1 MSAPD
6 PVPSPIDW
14 AALRRRLA
22 SVRGREYWKSL
33 EELADS
39 PAFREGL
46 AREFPRPLAPLPRDL
61 NRRDFITLA
70 GAAMA
75 MAGIS
80 GCGRPPAEKI
90 VPYVRQPESIV
101 PGKPLYYATAMPHP
115 GGATGILVRS
125 DMGRPTKI
133 EGNPRHPASLG
144 ATDVMAQA
152 AIYSLWDPDRA
163 QSVTRAGLPST
174 WALFLQE
181 LIGALRGPRAKKG
194 EGLAIL
200 SEECLS
206 PSIAAQRDRFLK
218 DLPEARWVQYEPM
231 GRESLSL
238 GMTRAFGRDLEPL
251 YRLDQVDV
259 LLCLDA
265 DLFATGPGRERY
277 ARDYA
282 ARRRSA
288 RRAEDLPR
296 LYVVE
301 STPSPTG
308 AIADHRFPARSCD
321 IEALAVRLASLLGA
335 GPKPADATDVPPW
348 LTAVADDLRRKPGR
362 GLVVAGRDQSPAVH
376 GLTAALNQHLGN
388 AGRTVSYIDPIP
400 FPSPRESSTLPGLA
414 RSIAGGDVKALL
426 ILGGNPVYTTP
437 GDLDFARLLSTVPFR
452 AHLSPSFDETARRC
466 HWHLPQTHFL
476 EEWGDALAFDGTASL
491 VQPLIAPLYNGRSLQ
506 DVLSA
511 AALDVG
517 RRPYDLV
524 REHWKPS
531 AGAGEFEEF
540 WETALHEGILPG
552 TARPAFAPVLQRPLA
567 GLDGSRSIPSSDL
580 EVVFRP
586 DPSIADGRF
595 AGNPWLQE
603 LPKPLTSLT
612 WGNAALISPALA
624 RTLTVTNGDVLELS
638 RGGRTV
644 RVPALLLPGHADHSV
659 TVHLGHGRIQ
669 AGRIGSGHGASA
681 QPLRSQESPSWATGV
696 TLRKTGVREALAT
709 TQLHHSMEGRDPVR
723 QVTAPE
729 FALRPGDVRTREDQP
744 SLYPDLPREN
754 PAWGM
759 VIDLGSC
766 THCNSCVLA
775 CQVENNVP
783 VVGQSQVLA
792 SREMHW
798 LRIDDY
804 FSGPPER
811 PLMVSQPV
819 PCMHC
824 EHAPCELVCPVNA
837 TSHSREGLNQMTY
850 NRCVGTR
857 YCSNNCPYKVRR
869 FNFFQYADLDTPAAQ
884 ERYNPDVTVR
894 ERGVMEKCTYC
905 IQRISHA
912 RIDAEK
918 EGRSIRDGDVKT
930 ACQQSCP
937 SQAIVFGNLAD
948 PESQVARLKGSPLN
962 YELLGE
968 LGTRPRTTYLARVRN
983 PNPRIEGA

>member
-1 MSAPD
+1 MSGFK
-6 PVPSPIDW
+6 PVPDALDW
-14 AALRRRLA
+14 EALRRRMSSL
-22 SVRGREYWKSL
+22 RGREYWRSL
-33 EELADS
+33 EEITDS
-39 PAFREGL
+39 ATLRDRL
-46 AREFPRPLAPLPRDL
+46 VREFPRPLSPLPPDL
-61 NRRDFITLA
+61 DRREFLTLA
-70 GAAMA
+70 GAALA
-75 MAGIS
+75 LAGFS

-90 VPYVRQPESIV
+90 VPYVRQPESLV

-115 GGATGILVRS
+115 GGATGLLVRS

-144 ATDVMAQA
+144 ATDVFAQA

-174 WALFLQE
+174 WTLFQE
-181 LIGALRGPRAKKG
+181 ELVGVLRALRAKAG

-200 SEECLS
+200 MEDCLS
-206 PSIAAQRDRFLK
+206 PSTAAERERLAGEM
-218 DLPEARWVQYEPM
+218 PAAWWVEDEPL
-231 GRESLSL
+231 GREALSQ
-238 GMTRAFGRDLEPL
+238 GMTLAFGRDFEPL
-251 YRLDQVDV
+251 YHLDQVDV

-265 DLFATGPGRERY
+265 DLFTSGPGRERY

-282 ARRRSA
+282 ERRRAA
-288 RRAEDLPR
+288 RSPDELPR

-301 STPSPTG
+301 STPSSTG
-308 AIADHRFPARSCD
+308 IAADHRFPARSCD
-321 IEALAVRLASLLGA
+321 IEEIAAGLLSRLGT
-335 GPKPADATDVPPW
+335 GPEPREATDLAPW

-362 GLVVAGRDQSPAVH
+362 SLIVAGRHQTPAVH
-376 GLTAALNQHLGN
+376 ALAAALNHELGN
-388 AGRTVSYIDPIP
+388 SGRTVTYIDPIP
-400 FPSPRESSTLPGLA
+400 FAPPGEPASLPELA
-414 RSIAGGDVKALL
+414 RAIAGGKVKALL
-426 ILGGNPVYTTP
+426 ILGGNPVYTAP
-437 GDLDFARLLSTVPFR
+437 EDLEFGRLLATVPFR
-452 AHLSPSFDETARRC
+452 AHLGPSFDETSRLC

-491 VQPLIAPLYNGRSLQ
+491 LQPLIAPLYNGKSLTE
-506 DVLSA
+506 VLSA
-511 AALDVG
+511 MALEVG

-524 REHWKPS
+524 RAHWKK
-531 AGAGEFEEF
+531 AAGEGDFEDY

-552 TARPAFAPVLQRPLA
+552 TARSARTPVPRKPGA
-567 GLDGSRSIPSSDL
+567 GGAGPRRVPRT
-580 EVVFRP
+580 EVELVLRP

-595 AGNPWLQE
+595 ASNPWLQE

-612 WGNAALISPALA
+612 WGNAALLSPALA
-624 RTLTVTNGDVLELS
+624 RRLQLESGEVLDLS
-638 RGGRTV
+638 VGGKSV
-644 RVPALLLPGHADHSV
+644 HAPALIVPGHAEESV
-659 TVHLGHGRIQ
+659 TLHRGYGRTQ
-669 AGRIGSGHGASA
+669 AGRIGSGLGTSV
-681 QPLRSQESPSWATGV
+681 QPLRTSASPDLALGV
-696 TLRKTGVREALAT
+696 TLRKTGEREPLAT
-709 TQLHHSMEGRDPVR
+709 TQLHHRMEGRALAR
-723 QVTAPE
+723 QTTARELEIRPE
-729 FALRPGDVRTREDQP
+729 GNPPEEARPT
-744 SLYPDLPREN
+744 LYAEIPRGN

-759 VIDLGSC
+759 TIDLGSC
-766 THCNSCVLA
+766 THCNACVLA

-783 VVGQSQVLA
+783 VVGKTQVLR

-804 FSGPPER
+804 QDGPPEA
-811 PLMVSQPV
+811 PLLVSQPV

-824 EHAPCELVCPVNA
+824 EDAPCELVCPVNA

-869 FNFFQYADLDTPAAQ
+869 FNFFQYADLETPSAR

-918 EGRSIRDGDVKT
+918 EGRSLRDGDVRT
-930 ACQQSCP
+930 ACQQVCP
-937 SQAIVFGNLAD
+937 TQAIVFGNLAD
-948 PESQVARLKGSPLN
+948 PGSQVSRRKESPLN